1 MSLILKNKYCSLDKR
16 SWVVEEGDKA
26 FMSREWEMFL
36 NIARDMEKIAMWEA
50 QKAED
55 QKDPRK
61 EQVNGGEKG
70 EGEDQ
75 KEESEQQFVAKE
87 NQVNPS

>member
-16 SWVVEEGDKA
+16 SWVLEEGDKA

-61 EQVNGGEKG
+61 EQVNGGG
-70 EGEDQ
+70 ERRGRR
-75 KEESEQQFVAKE
+75 SEGGKWTTICGKRK
-87 NQVNPS
+87 PSKS

>member
-1 MSLILKNKYCSLDKR
+1 M
-16 SWVVEEGDKA
+16 
-26 FMSREWEMFL
+26 
-36 NIARDMEKIAMWEA
+36 
-50 QKAED
+50 
-55 QKDPRK
+55 
-61 EQVNGGEKG
+61 GGEKG